1 MESLRLGPLLS
12 SLNTPVTR
20 RLCRLPLLVGRASA
34 GFPSPA
40 ADHYDKRLDLNEH
53 LVLHPE
59 ATFFLRVKGDSMIG
73 AGIHDGDLLVVDRSI
88 EPAHG
93 RVVIAALDGELTVKR
108 LHHQRGKI
116 LLRADN
122 PEYPDIEIR
131 NGQELQIWGVVAH
144 VIHKV

>member
-1 MESLRLGPLLS
+1 MNTSRLDPLLS
-12 SLNTPVTR
+12 SFSSPIAH
-20 RLCRLPLLVGRASA
+20 RLCRLPLIAGSASA

-59 ATFFLRVKGDSMIG
+59 ATFFLRVKGNSMVG
-73 AGIHDGDLLVVDRSI
+73 AGIHDGDLLVVDRSL

-93 RVVIAALDGELTVKR
+93 RVVIAALDGELTIKR
-108 LHHQRGKI
+108 LHHQHGKI

-122 PEYPDIEIR
+122 PEYMDIEIR
-131 NGQELQIWGVVAH
+131 HGQELHIWGVVAH

>member
-12 SLNTPVTR
+12 SLSTPTVG

-88 EPAHG
+88 EPAHS